1 MKSTTA
7 LAAVLALAAH
17 GAAQVK
23 LPPYT
28 RQVLPNGT
36 VVVMMPR
43 ADLPLITLRAVLRG
57 GGESD
62 PPELAGLSSVTAE
75 LLRRG
80 SAGRTADEFSETL
93 DFLGA
98 SWQATSDDQSTQVG
112 MEFLSKDLDRALVL
126 FADALL
132 RPTFPADEVRKVLAQ
147 RIDSSKAAKDNPSS
161 AIGYYFRPFFYGAS
175 HPYGHLIGG
184 DELSLARIERSHIAD
199 YHRRMYAGKN
209 LILIAVGRFD
219 VDALA
224 PKLAQAFGL
233 APPGDDYTWVQSA
246 PPGRGSPARLLSIDK
261 PDATQTYF
269 QIGQPGIK
277 RTHPDRV
284 PLVLVNTLFG
294 GRFTSMLND
303 ALRVNSGLTYGAS
316 CRLEQSRLTGG
327 IVISTYTRTDATE
340 KAIDMALDLLKRLG
354 ERGVTAEQLAS
365 AKAYVKGLYPT
376 QRLETSDQL
385 AETLKDF
392 EIFGLGR
399 SEVDELFGRID
410 AVTIETANSVA
421 RKYYQA
427 AGLTFALLGNA
438 AKIRAAAGK
447 YAPDVRE
454 VAITKPGFSAQQRW
468 HRPPPLRMMVVGTH
482 GSTLGGGQPPQ
493 SPIVVG
499 SHARLHHFRRVVAL
513 GLLGL

>member
-1 MKSTTA
+1 MKSAAA
-7 LAAVLALAAH
+7 LAALLSLAIS
-17 GAAQVK
+17 GSAQVK

-28 RQVLPNGT
+28 RQVLPNGV

-57 GGESD
+57 GAESD
-62 PPELAGLSSVTAE
+62 PPQLAGLSSVTAE

-112 MEFLSKDLDRALVL
+112 MEFLSKDLDRALGL

-132 RPTFPADEVRKVLAQ
+132 RPSFPEAEVKKALAQ

-161 AIGYYFRPFFYGAS
+161 AIGYYFRPFFFGAS
-175 HPYGHLIGG
+175 HPYGRLVGG
-184 DELSLARIERSHIAD
+184 DELSLARIERGHIVG
-199 YHRRMYAGKN
+199 YHRRMYAGGN

-224 PKLAQAFGL
+224 PKLAAAFG
-233 APPGDDYTWVQSA
+233 SA
-246 PPGRGSPARLLSIDK
+246 PAGEAYAWAQSPPPSRGSSARLLLIDK

-269 QIGQPGIK
+269 QIGQPGIN
-277 RTHPDRV
+277 RTSPDRI
-284 PLVLVNTLFG
+284 PLLLVNTLFG

-303 ALRVNSGLTYGAS
+303 ALRVTSGLTYGAT
-316 CRLEQSRLTGG
+316 CRLEQNRLTGG
-327 IVISTYTRTDATE
+327 IVISTYTRTEATE
-340 KAIDMALDLLKRLG
+340 QAIDMALDLLKRLG

-365 AKAYVKGLYPT
+365 AKAYLKGLYPT

-385 AETLKDF
+385 AEILKDL

-410 AVTIETANSVA
+410 AVTVDTANAVA

-427 AGLTFALLGNA
+427 GGLTFVLLGNA
-438 AKIRAAAGK
+438 AKIRAAADK

-454 VAITKPGFSAQQRW
+454 MAITKPGFS
-468 HRPPPLRMMVVGTH
+468 PP
-482 GSTLGGGQPPQ
+482 
-493 SPIVVG
+493 
-499 SHARLHHFRRVVAL
+499 
-513 GLLGL
+513 

>member
-7 LAAVLALAAH
+7 LAAVLALAVP

-57 GGESD
+57 GAVSGS
-62 PPELAGLSSVTAE
+62 PQLAGLSSVTAE

-98 SWQATSDDQSTQVG
+98 TWQASSDDQSTQVG
-112 MEFLSKDLDRALVL
+112 MEFLSKDLDRALGL
-126 FADALL
+126 FADALV
-132 RPTFPADEVRKVLAQ
+132 RPTFPEAEVRKVLAQ
-147 RIDSSKAAKDNPSS
+147 RIDASRAAKDNPAS
-161 AIGYYFRPFFYGAS
+161 AIGLYFRPFFYGAA
-175 HPYGHLIGG
+175 HPYGRLAAG
-184 DELSLARIERSHIAD
+184 DELSLARIGRSDIVD
-199 YHRRMYAGKN
+199 YQRRMYAGKN
-209 LILIAVGRFD
+209 LILIAVGQFEAG
-219 VDALA
+219 VLA
-224 PKLAQAFGL
+224 PKLAQAFAT
-233 APPGDDYTWVQSA
+233 APAGDAYTWAQDAA
-246 PPGRGSPARLLSIDK
+246 PKRGSSARLLLVDK

-269 QIGQPGIK
+269 QIGQPGIQ
-277 RTHPDRV
+277 RTSPDRV
-284 PLVLVNTLFG
+284 PLLLVNTLFG

-327 IVISTYTRTDATE
+327 IVISTYTRTEATAQ
-340 KAIDMALDLLKRLG
+340 AIDMALDLLKRLG
-354 ERGVTAEQLAS
+354 EQGITAEQLAS

-385 AETLKDF
+385 AETLKDL

-399 SEVDELFGRID
+399 AEVDELFSRID
-410 AVTIETANSVA
+410 GVTLETANNVA
-421 RKYYQA
+421 KRYYQTG
-427 AGLTFALLGNA
+427 GLTFVLVGNA

-447 YAPDVRE
+447 YAPDVYE
-454 VAITKPGFSAQQRW
+454 IAITKPGFSAQ
-468 HRPPPLRMMVVGTH
+468 
-482 GSTLGGGQPPQ
+482 
-493 SPIVVG
+493 
-499 SHARLHHFRRVVAL
+499 
-513 GLLGL
+513 